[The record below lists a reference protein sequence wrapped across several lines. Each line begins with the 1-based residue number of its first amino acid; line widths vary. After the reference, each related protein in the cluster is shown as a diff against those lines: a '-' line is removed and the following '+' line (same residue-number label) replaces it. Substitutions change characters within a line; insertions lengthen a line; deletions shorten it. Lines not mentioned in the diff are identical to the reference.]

1 MKNKKMILAVI
12 ALVAVVAAL
21 MAVYFLTRPQAQEG
35 GKTFTVVVVHSDGSE
50 KTIEYTTDAEKLG
63 AFLEE
68 QGLIDSQG
76 ADPGMFHSVDGEK
89 ADWNENRSYWAL
101 YEGENYA
108 NQGIFDT
115 LITDGAVF
123 KLVYTL
129 G

>member
-21 MAVYFLTRPQAQEG
+21 LAVYFLARPQAQEG
-35 GKTFTVVVVHSDGSE
+35 GKTFTVVVVHADGSE
-50 KTIEYTTDAEKLG
+50 KTFEYSTDAEKLG

-68 QGLIDSQG
+68 KGLIDSQG
-76 ADPGMFHSVDGEK
+76 ADPGMFHSVDGVR

-101 YEGENYA
+101 YEGDNYA

-115 LITDGAVF
+115 LITDGALF
-123 KLVYTL
+123 KLVYTI